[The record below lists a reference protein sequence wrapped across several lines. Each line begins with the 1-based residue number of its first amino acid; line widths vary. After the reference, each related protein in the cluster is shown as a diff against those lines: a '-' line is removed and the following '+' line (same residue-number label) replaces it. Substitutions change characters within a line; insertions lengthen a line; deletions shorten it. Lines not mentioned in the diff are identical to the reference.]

1 MRRSAFFLV
10 FVSFTLASISENI
23 LISAT
28 LIVVGLTF
36 ATLGRIGLYALFII
50 SIPFV
55 IVIKFPTVL
64 TLSVSDVIL
73 PVVCIV
79 IIRNYVRRPD
89 KSLRNLLK
97 KPIIWILLLLGTIL
111 LSAMQEN
118 LNLAEY
124 SLSIAKLAF
133 ALIGGLAATGI
144 IFESKDDSRIKIGL
158 LRTWVLTSFGIAS
171 LGLLGYFALIFGIP
185 THFMYQSARLQGTFD
200 NPNAYAAYGLISLAL
215 ALLYNVHQRGRFNS
229 LYTYVIFASIVLS
242 NSRAS
247 QIAEILFLILG
258 FVLLV
263 RTAADLKSWTFFA
276 VPNLM
281 ILFLF
286 LPLMTIVIAL
296 FTPGDTVAGSA
307 HNSPGPIQPS
317 EVPGG
322 SLPATASP
330 IQPSEVPGGSVPA
343 TASPIQPSEGSGGS
357 LPATASPIQPSE
369 VPGGSAPTTTN
380 PIQPRESIGDD
391 SRFHIWSFAL
401 NLWKSS
407 PLWGRG
413 FGQFISLSKEQL
425 GTGYVVHNSF
435 LSFLTETGILGGLVF
450 ISVFIALLV
459 LLIRSKSL
467 TGKILA
473 LAIVVS
479 CVMMLSNNL
488 ENSRAL
494 WVLMGGSYAWLRIT
508 AIPKVVRAPELTGG

>member
-1 MRRSAFFLV
+1 M

-23 LISAT
+23 LVSAT
-28 LIVVGLTF
+28 FIVVGLTF
-36 ATLGRIGLYALFII
+36 AILGRIGLYALYII

-55 IVIKFPTVL
+55 VVIKFPTFL

-73 PVVCIV
+73 PVVCMA

-118 LNLAEY
+118 LNWAEY
-124 SLSIAKLAF
+124 SLAIAKLAF
-133 ALIGGLAATGI
+133 ALIGGLAAIGI

-185 THFMYQSARLQGTFD
+185 SHFMYQSARLQGTFD

-258 FVLLV
+258 FLLLV
-263 RTAADLKSWTFFA
+263 RTTADFKSWTFFA

-286 LPLMTIVIAL
+286 LPLMTIVISL
-296 FTPGDTVAGSA
+296 FTPSDTVAGSA
-307 HNSPGPIQPS
+307 LTSPGPIQPS

-322 SLPATASP
+322 SLPATPGP
-330 IQPSEVPGGSVPA
+330 IQPSEVPGGS
-343 TASPIQPSEGSGGS
+343 E
-357 LPATASPIQPSE
+357 
-369 VPGGSAPTTTN
+369 PTTTN
-380 PIQPRESIGDD
+380 PIQPRASIGDD
-391 SRFHIWSFAL
+391 SRFHIWSVAL

-450 ISVFIALLV
+450 ISVFIALIV

-479 CVMMLSNNL
+479 CVMMSSNNL

-494 WVLMGGSYAWLRIT
+494 WVLMGASYAWLRIT
-508 AIPKVVRAPELTGG
+508 ASPKVVRAPDLIGG

>member
-330 IQPSEVPGGSVPA
+330 IQPSEVPGGS
-343 TASPIQPSEGSGGS
+343 
-357 LPATASPIQPSE
+357 
-369 VPGGSAPTTTN
+369 APTTTN

>member
-322 SLPATASP
+322 S
-330 IQPSEVPGGSVPA
+330 
-343 TASPIQPSEGSGGS
+343 
-357 LPATASPIQPSE
+357 
-369 VPGGSAPTTTN
+369 APTTTN